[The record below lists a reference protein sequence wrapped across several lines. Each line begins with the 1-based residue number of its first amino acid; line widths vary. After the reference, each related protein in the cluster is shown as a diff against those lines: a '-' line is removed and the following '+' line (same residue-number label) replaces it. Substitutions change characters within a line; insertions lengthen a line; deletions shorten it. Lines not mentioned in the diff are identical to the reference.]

1 VSFITADEFERIS
14 ELIYRKT
21 GMRFESKKLYY
32 LSKRAEKRVEA
43 LGLASVSQHVRMLY
57 HADPKGEEFQKL
69 INIVTINETYFFRD
83 FPQLQAFAEQ
93 CLSELCGRKASR
105 GDGRLRIWSAGCS
118 TGEEPY
124 TLGIILQEMVE
135 NVRNWDIRITASDI
149 DVIALEKA
157 KEAVYAARSIR
168 DVPPEY
174 LARYFRQQSDGNYK
188 LSKNIRQMVN
198 FEHLNL
204 ADKTEVRKRSGYD
217 VIFCRNMLI
226 YFDDLSRK
234 NLVDHFYVA
243 LNPGG
248 YIFLGSSESLGRI
261 NSAFKI
267 KRVEGF
273 LVYYKE

>member
-1 VSFITADEFERIS
+1 
-14 ELIYRKT
+14 
-21 GMRFESKKLYY
+21 M
-32 LSKRAEKRVEA
+32 
-43 LGLASVSQHVRMLY
+43 
-57 HADPKGEEFQKL
+57 KL
-69 INIVTINETYFFRD
+69 IFSGISLSCRRLPNSVCRNCAGVKH
-83 FPQLQAFAEQ
+83 PAEMED
-93 CLSELCGRKASR
+93 SESGQP
-105 GDGRLRIWSAGCS
+105 GS

-174 LARYFRQQSDGNYK
+174 LERYFRQQADGNYK

-204 ADKTEVRKRSGYD
+204 ADKTEVRKRNGYD
-217 VIFCRNMLI
+217 VIFCRNVLI

-234 NLVDHFYVA
+234 NIVDHFYVA